1 MDRSGVALDGKLPG
15 LSAFGMVRLMNN
27 YDTHLQVCFQGQ
39 AIVTSGTT
47 YTPKQLWNM
56 ECGFYP

>member
-27 YDTHLQVCFQGQ
+27 YDTQLQVCFQGQ
-39 AIVTSGTT
+39 AIITSGTT
-47 YTPKQLWNM
+47 TL
-56 ECGFYP
+56 CHS